1 MNTDSL
7 RELAA
12 SMALAVCQ
20 INALQ
25 PLAADLPPVSLDSYE
40 SKGAFDLHGY
50 VHGGYT
56 DPNGTYVS
64 LSAEDQIDAVR
75 TWARALGSDLLLTK
89 VREDG
94 TSEHLNLETRA
105 VLDNGLKVR
114 IVANLYYQRQA
125 GAPTSV
131 AALPA

>member
-1 MNTDSL
+1 MNTKSL

-50 VHGGYT
+50 VHSGYT

-64 LSAEDQIDAVR
+64 LSTEDQIDAVR
-75 TWARALGSDLLLTK
+75 TWASALGSDLLLTK
-89 VREDG
+89 IRDDA

-114 IVANLYYQRQA
+114 IVANLYYCRQTA
-125 GAPTSV
+125 EPMPAV
-131 AALPA
+131 AA